1 MFQVFI
7 MVFRSELYHHLLE
20 TSAYTLIVSTLLST
34 IMNYYELSKHNVN
47 NNNVELDNISG
58 TVLFL
63 RTELLSW

>member
-1 MFQVFI
+1 

-20 TSAYTLIVSTLLST
+20 TSAYTFIASTLLST

-47 NNNVELDNISG
+47 NNNVELDNISD